1 MRVSGVNLFTWY
13 TNRELDFV
21 PQHFVFSQTLYYPT
35 SKSWVL
41 ESLVGR
47 FAITKTDPH
56 LAQFKTPSD
65 LVFDGNHSNEYRIG
79 FEDPKEA
86 VFYDLVWS

>member
-56 LAQFKTPSD
+56 LAHN
-65 LVFDGNHSNEYRIG
+65 LVDGSHSNEYRIG